1 MILSANNEFIVS
13 LPILYFPFFPFIV
26 LARTFLT
33 MLNSNNDGGGI
44 LTVTRLKVTISK
56 IPPLCIII
64 CCRILVM
71 IFTQL
76 SSELAK
82 SSSYIGAGFW

>member
-33 MLNSNNDGGGI
+33 MLNSNNDGGI
-44 LTVTRLKVTISK
+44 LTVTGLKVTISK

-82 SSSYIGAGFW
+82 SSSYIGAGF